1 MVISCCKT
9 VFCVGSSKT
18 VESSIFFFHFLR
30 LTTYALGIKSF
41 YEVFPYKHTQLR
53 NMTFCVSA
61 IPFKRSSNKNG
72 GFDSIYNS
80 IEKRP
85 KLPPVFSVT
94 SHLNERFWLIVRL
107 LFKLFRNM
115 FWFGFDEDVFI
126 WVWTGAKCCHIRK
139 FKDLKN

>member
-1 MVISCCKT
+1 MLQDCFLCRQQQNGWKFYFLLSFFTTYNICLGDKV
-9 VFCVGSSKT
+9 
-18 VESSIFFFHFLR
+18 FFFLWSIP
-30 LTTYALGIKSF
+30 LQT
-41 YEVFPYKHTQLR
+41 HTQLR

-61 IPFKRSSNKNG
+61 IPIKRSSNKNG

-139 FKDLKN
+139 FKD